1 MKLVASVVIADELQG
16 KSREPP
22 IAHDECFLK

>member
-16 KSREPP
+16 KHRESPM
-22 IAHDECFLK
+22 AHDENFLK